1 MTHSEG
7 PNGGSDGKEEHVNVM
22 DKVVVDKG
30 ESEITQKKKNKRK
43 RRGWGNSRKGV
54 GKSRGQVDHQRQ
66 QKLQAQIDQ
75 INRACEEY
83 DNPYDDMDMDTK
95 KAHAIFFYNKKMS
108 QVLSSSDTAFHS
120 KSMSV
125 KKKVAKLVG
134 VGPKTVGKWVLEAWS
149 QDELA
154 KSKRGKHSKCLSP
167 KGRFRELQLQ
177 VAIVVL
183 PVLPFQ
189 KRRTIIFLQ
198 F

>member
-1 MTHSEG
+1 M
-7 PNGGSDGKEEHVNVM
+7 
-22 DKVVVDKG
+22 
-30 ESEITQKKKNKRK
+30 
-43 RRGWGNSRKGV
+43 
-54 GKSRGQVDHQRQ
+54 GKSRGQVDHQRH

-83 DNPYDDMDMDTK
+83 DNPYDNMDMDTK

-154 KSKRGKHSKCLSP
+154 KSKRGKNSKCLSP

-183 PVLPFQ
+183 LVLPFQ

>member
-7 PNGGSDGKEEHVNVM
+7 PNGGSDGKEEHVNV
-22 DKVVVDKG
+22 VDRVLVDEW

-43 RRGWGNSRKGV
+43 RRGWGNSRKAV
-54 GKSRGQVDHQRQ
+54 GKSRGQVDHQRH

-83 DNPYDDMDMDTK
+83 DNPYDNMDMDTK

-134 VGPKTVGKWVLEAWS
+134 VGPKTVGKGSLES
-149 QDELA
+149 
-154 KSKRGKHSKCLSP
+154 R
-167 KGRFRELQLQ
+167 
-177 VAIVVL
+177 
-183 PVLPFQ
+183 
-189 KRRTIIFLQ
+189 
-198 F
+198 

>member
-7 PNGGSDGKEEHVNVM
+7 PNGGSDGKEEHVNVV

-125 KKKVAKLVG
+125 A
-134 VGPKTVGKWVLEAWS
+134 LE
-149 QDELA
+149 
-154 KSKRGKHSKCLSP
+154 
-167 KGRFRELQLQ
+167 
-177 VAIVVL
+177 I
-183 PVLPFQ
+183 
-189 KRRTIIFLQ
+189 
-198 F
+198 

>member
-1 MTHSEG
+1 
-7 PNGGSDGKEEHVNVM
+7 
-22 DKVVVDKG
+22 
-30 ESEITQKKKNKRK
+30 
-43 RRGWGNSRKGV
+43 
-54 GKSRGQVDHQRQ
+54 
-66 QKLQAQIDQ
+66 
-75 INRACEEY
+75 
-83 DNPYDDMDMDTK
+83 MDMDTK

-134 VGPKTVGKWVLEAWS
+134 VGPKTVGKLVFEAWS

-183 PVLPFQ
+183 LVLPFQ

>member
-7 PNGGSDGKEEHVNVM
+7 PNGGSDGKEEHVNVV

-43 RRGWGNSRKGV
+43 RRGWGNSRKAV

-95 KAHAIFFYNKKMS
+95 KAHAIYFYNKKMS

-154 KSKRGKHSKCLSP
+154 KSKRGKHSKCYSPIHDLQFRDEFCDFVRSNAKP
-167 KGRFRELQLQ
+167 KG
-177 VAIVVL
+177 A
-183 PVLPFQ
+183 
-189 KRRTIIFLQ
+189 
-198 F
+198 